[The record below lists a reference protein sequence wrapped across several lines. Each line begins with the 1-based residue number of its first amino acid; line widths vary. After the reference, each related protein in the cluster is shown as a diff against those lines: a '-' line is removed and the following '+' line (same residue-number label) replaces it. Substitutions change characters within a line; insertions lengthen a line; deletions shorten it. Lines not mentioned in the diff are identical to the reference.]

1 MGLGCPALL
10 FSDTQGDGAVEADLI
25 TPWGGQTLPRRVRGH
40 PVEKTLSL
48 PKYQQY
54 SLVYLGAQVQ
64 MDLFLDDSQEGKTV
78 RLPPGSMQV
87 WTMDSAPEASST
99 HPPGFPGCGRQQS
112 QGVTVQGHKILHKKL
127 PPSPPEPT
135 SPPGKEVITFMV
147 RSGQLGS
154 RECRAE
160 EGFPLAVASFAMAGE
175 HLNIFPV
182 RSRAPPSIR
191 AEGKMM
197 LQHSAQLLHF

>member
-1 MGLGCPALL
+1 MGPLRLISSLHGVGKPYHGG
-10 FSDTQGDGAVEADLI
+10 SEGTQSKRPI
-25 TPWGGQTLPRRVRGH
+25 
-40 PVEKTLSL
+40 SL

-87 WTMDSAPEASST
+87 WTMDSAPEASNT
-99 HPPGFPGCGRQQS
+99 HPPGFPGCVRQQS
-112 QGVTVQGHKILHKKL
+112 QGVTVPGHKILHKKL

-160 EGFPLAVASFAMAGE
+160 EGFPLAVASFAMARE

-182 RSRAPPSIR
+182 RTRAPPSIR
-191 AEGKMM
+191 EEGKMM
-197 LQHSAQLLHF
+197 LQHSTQLLHF